1 MRYDC
6 QTHIN
11 LTAPEEL
18 GLSLAGVHLTADS
31 SRINTCKYTYLDI
44 SYKSEIRYN
53 AEIRY
58 LAETSGNAEMSY
70 HVEIRYLA
78 KLKKSYKNRGKK

>member
-1 MRYDC
+1 MQYDC

-11 LTAPEEL
+11 LTTPEES

-31 SRINTCKYTYLDI
+31 SRINTCKYI

-58 LAETSGNAEMSY
+58 LAETSGNAEIM
-70 HVEIRYLA
+70 
-78 KLKKSYKNRGKK
+78 K